1 MSSRLDPA
9 GAFVARLDLA
19 PTGRGVLDG
28 LTFAVKDIFDVDGQI
43 TGCGNL
49 DWARTH
55 APATAHA
62 APVAALLSA
71 GARCVAKAVSDEIAF
86 SLMGENPAWGTP
98 LNTAD
103 PRRVPG
109 GSSSGSVAA
118 VAADMVDFALGSDTG
133 GSVRAPASF
142 CGVWGMRPTLGA
154 IDLSGTMPFAPSFD
168 TPGWFARD
176 ASTLARVGRALGLSA
191 EGAMPGRL
199 VMPVDAWAVA
209 SAETVEALAPA
220 LARIEALLGPAVPI
234 RLAPDGLDAWR
245 DCFRVCQCAEG
256 WAAHGAWIEAQRPV
270 LASNVASRFAY
281 AAGIGEEAW
290 AAARAEREVI
300 GSHLA
305 MALPPGTVA
314 VLPTCPGPAPFR
326 GLPDAETD
334 AYRND
339 AHRLLCPAG
348 HGGLPQI
355 SMPAAA
361 VDGGPVGL
369 SLLAASGED
378 ASLFSLA
385 TALQ

>member
-1 MSSRLDPA
+1 MSSRPDPA
-9 GAFVARLDLA
+9 GAFVAWLDLA

-28 LTFAVKDIFDVDGQI
+28 LTFAAKDIFDIEGQV

-71 GARCVAKAVSDEIAF
+71 GARCVAKAVSDEMAF

-118 VAADMVDFALGSDTG
+118 VAAGLVDFALGSDTG

-142 CGVWGMRPTLGA
+142 CGVWGIRPTHGA

-176 ASTLARVGRALGLSA
+176 ASVLARVGEALGLAA
-191 EGAMPGRL
+191 EGGMPERL
-199 VMPVDAWAVA
+199 LLPVDAWAVA
-209 SAETVEALAPA
+209 SAETVDALAPA
-220 LARIEALLGPAVPI
+220 FARLEALLGPAVPI
-234 RLAPDGLDAWR
+234 RLAPEGLDAWR

-256 WAAHGAWIEAQRPV
+256 WAVHGAWIEAERPA
-270 LASNVASRFAY
+270 LAPNIASRFAY
-281 AAGIGEEAW
+281 AAGIGEAAW
-290 AAARAEREVI
+290 AAARAQRDAI
-300 GSHLA
+300 RSRLA
-305 MALPPGTVA
+305 SALPAGTVA

-334 AYRND
+334 AFRND

-355 SMPAAA
+355 SMPAGL

-378 ASLFSLA
+378 ARLLRLA
-385 TALQ
+385 TELQ